1 MAKSIETQDELRE
14 DLKRDLLFSPPAAG
28 QTRFDFPAEE
38 KKFAGE
44 VTRRL
49 GERKSAEEAARGGVG
64 EVTGALGG
72 TIDELLANRLAQRG
86 IVGEEERRTL
96 AEELA
101 AGGALRSTEGA
112 GALAGQRLKEQADIA
127 KTRGEA
133 EIAKEQQAQIQ
144 ADAERNI
151 ATARE
156 SNDLNRFLKE
166 TGIAQTARIQE
177 EKAKLE
183 QAFRRSIQQMRI
195 DDANTLT
202 LARIGNSALNAISGL
217 TMGML
222 GGGGNLPTGGTGV
235 MPIGGQPSIFSQPGA

>member
-112 GALAGQRLKEQADIA
+112 GALAGQRLKEQ
-127 KTRGEA
+127 
-133 EIAKEQQAQIQ
+133 QAQIQ

-183 QAFRRSIQQMRI
+183 QAFKRSIQQMKI
-195 DDANTLT
+195 DDANKLT